1 MDTIESSRSSKTVHV
16 SNPKE
21 WSEVLHS
28 QHRPLLIHINA
39 DTTWL
44 IQIPY
49 PKSQKVHNGRSHFN
63 TLLDPWLQGPQTD
76 VARWFSTQWHVVPP
90 SVATI
95 ADLSSVLQEVED
107 PEGHAKESQDSFID
121 AVAISHEFTDHCHK
135 ATLLELPKNTPVYA
149 ADVAAKIIKGWDHF
163 LTIVTLPVLD
173 QGVHWSKLTA
183 GPLPNWIAI
192 GRVTTPK
199 NNLHFHSAILLAFS
213 HSHTQDSHDS
223 TAEAIIYSP
232 HGIRGQSLTY
242 LDASRIDTLALL
254 HGVDDIRIWKAKQL
268 NLGALNGIR
277 AVGVTGARYWIA
289 THDED
294 KTSAGI
300 IAPLLKRTTYTLKE
314 AVDRE
319 QERMKELDR
328 VPDYQFKQLGS
339 GHGLVLE

>member
-1 MDTIESSRSSKTVHV
+1 MDAVKSSKSSKAVHV

-28 QHRPLLIHINA
+28 QHRPLLIHLNA

-44 IQIPY
+44 IQLPY
-49 PKSQKVHNGRSHFN
+49 PKSQKVPNGRSHFN
-63 TLLDPWLQGPQTD
+63 ILLDPWLQGPQTD
-76 VARWFSTQWHVVPP
+76 VARWFSTQWHAIPP

-95 ADLSSVLQEVED
+95 ADLSSVLKEVED
-107 PEGHAKESQDSFID
+107 PEGHSQENQSSFID

-149 ADVAAKIIKGWDHF
+149 AAAAAKIIKGWDHF
-163 LTIVTLPVLD
+163 STTVTLPALD
-173 QGVHWSKLTA
+173 QGVHWSKLTV
-183 GPLPNWIAI
+183 GPLPKWIAI
-192 GRVTTPK
+192 GRVTTPR
-199 NNLHFHSAILLAFS
+199 NNLHFHSAVLLAFS
-213 HSHTQDSHDS
+213 RDHTPDSRDS
-223 TAEAIIYSP
+223 RAEAIIYSP
-232 HGIRGQSLTY
+232 HGISDQSLIH
-242 LDASRIDTLALL
+242 LGSSRIDTLALL
-254 HGVDDIRIWKAKQL
+254 HGVDDIQIWKAKQL

-277 AVGVTGARYWIA
+277 AVGVTGAKYWIA

-300 IAPLLKRTTYTLKE
+300 IAPLLKRTTYNLKV
-314 AVDRE
+314 AVDHE